1 MSAANLAPAIFITG
15 TDTGVGKTIVAAAIA
30 RHLLSKGLKVGVMK
44 PVETGVEQVEKL
56 GQDGMLLRWAASAED
71 PDNLISPYRL
81 SLPASPH
88 QAAQKEQVKIDSDV
102 ILDAFWKLRAQKD
115 ILLVEGA
122 GGLMVPLRGG
132 LLMADL
138 VKAMEIPC
146 LVVTHPKLGTI
157 NHTLLTTFAART
169 LNLDLCGLIINSMP
183 EAPDEISSQA
193 PHLLASLASCDL
205 LGVLPLL
212 PSGNQQETV
221 SNLAQH
227 IETMPTYPWLLRKL
241 GM

>member
-1 MSAANLAPAIFITG
+1 MSAAKLAPAIFVTG
-15 TDTGVGKTIVAAAIA
+15 TDTGVGKTIVTAAIA

-44 PVETGVEQVEKL
+44 PVETGVEQVGKL

-88 QAAQKEQVKIDSDV
+88 QAAEKEQVKIDTNV
-102 ILDAFWKLRAQKD
+102 ILNAFKELRAQKD

-138 VKAMEIPC
+138 AKTMDIPC

-157 NHTLLTTFAART
+157 NHTLLTTFAARA
-169 LNLDLCGLIINSMP
+169 LDLDLSGLIINSMP
-183 EAPDEISSQA
+183 ESPDEIASQA

-205 LGVLPLL
+205 LGVLPELQ
-212 PSGNQQETV
+212 GREQEIV
-221 SNLAQH
+221 NSLARH
-227 IETMPTYPWLLRKL
+227 IETMPTYPWLLSKL
-241 GM
+241 GV